1 MRCLSG
7 GSVVRFCSRPV
18 SRETAAFLGL
28 ANMLLPAR
36 FPMVGRVRSTSRNH
50 RLIMVRSRGSRFY
63 VRDSRFEVRMHRPR
77 CLVCPA
83 PRPQRP
89 RTLLPPLSPLPHH
102 ARTLTHAV
110 PPGSLSLGRDMVLAL
125 KTRPLL
131 HPIFQLSHLLLL
143 LSSPPQ
149 GDSTTPRCKAKTRFG
164 TLTSD
169 RPFWVAPCSC
179 RQAIGCGTARPV
191 SRPAFVVDFFFFIFS
206 G

>member
-36 FPMVGRVRSTSRNH
+36 FPMVGRVRSTLRNH
-50 RLIMVRSRGSRFY
+50 RLIMVRSRGSRLY
-63 VRDSRFEVRMHRPR
+63 VRDSRFGCIGALSVRPR
-77 CLVCPA
+77 DLNDPGPCF
-83 PRPQRP
+83 
-89 RTLLPPLSPLPHH
+89 PPHLSPLPHH

-110 PPGSLSLGRDMVLAL
+110 PPGSLSLGRDMVLAF

-149 GDSTTPRCKAKTRFG
+149 GDGTTPRCKPKTRFG

-169 RPFWVAPCSC
+169 RSFWVAPCSC

-191 SRPAFVVDFFFFIFS
+191 SRPTFVVDFFFFIFS
-206 G
+206 SWPG